1 MAMKDGKIV
10 VARLWHQYK
19 GGVPSRTPVILGI
32 NPQKYQTIFIYLMG
46 NSDEPSY
53 FELKGYKTFYI
64 SRKKN
69 LRIFNLWTI
78 WKLTGVLK
86 QEKVDILH
94 CHLHKASVYGAI
106 SARVA
111 GVPVV
116 FSHVHGLNRSKS
128 WQRKLINRLVL
139 RKVNKI
145 FAVGESVRKDVLESN
160 PFLSP
165 EKVVSLGNSIDYG
178 RYNQVEISK
187 QQAKEDIGLK
197 ADSFVFGTIGR
208 LTLTKGYSYLIEAFA
223 QLKEQ
228 IPSAHLIFV
237 GEGRL
242 QNELEQQA
250 AETPYADSIH
260 FLGPR
265 SDITSILKA
274 IDVFVLSSIAEG
286 LPRSLLEAMAA
297 RVPCIGTKVGGIPE
311 ILADGEF
318 GYLVSPKDDD
328 ALAEAMMK
336 IANISEQEREKLIK
350 KAWQRVADEYSH
362 ETVRKKLENIYETEY
377 KTVAN

>member
-1 MAMKDGKIV
+1 MKDGKIV

-178 RYNQVEISK
+178 RYSQVEISK

>member
-1 MAMKDGKIV
+1 MKDGKIV

-46 NSDEPSY
+46 NSDEPNY

-69 LRIFNLWTI
+69 LRMFNLWTI

-106 SARVA
+106 AARVA

-208 LTLTKGYSYLIEAFA
+208 LTSTKGYSYLIEAFA

-274 IDVFVLSSIAEG
+274 IDVSVLSSIAEG

-336 IANISEQEREKLIK
+336 IANISEQERERLIK
-350 KAWQRVADEYSH
+350 KARQRVTDEYSH
-362 ETVRKKLENIYETEY
+362 EIVRKKLENIYEMEY
-377 KTVAN
+377 RAVTTN

>member
-1 MAMKDGKIV
+1 MKDGKIV

-328 ALAEAMMK
+328 ALAEAMTK

>member
-1 MAMKDGKIV
+1 MKNGKIV

-46 NSDEPSY
+46 NSNEPSY

-64 SRKKN
+64 SRKNN
-69 LRIFNLWTI
+69 LRMFNPWTV

-106 SARVA
+106 AASVA

-116 FSHVHGLNRSKS
+116 FSHVHGLNRSRS

-274 IDVFVLSSIAEG
+274 MDVFVLSSVAEG

-297 RVPCIGTKVGGIPE
+297 KVPCIGTKVGGIPE

-350 KAWQRVADEYSH
+350 KAQQRVADEYSH
-362 ETVRKKLENIYETEY
+362 EIVRKKLEDIYETEY
-377 KTVAN
+377 KAVAN

>member
-1 MAMKDGKIV
+1 MKDGKIV

-69 LRIFNLWTI
+69 LRMFNLWTI

-106 SARVA
+106 AAGVA

-223 QLKEQ
+223 RLKEQ

-297 RVPCIGTKVGGIPE
+297 RVPCVGTKVGGIPE

-350 KAWQRVADEYSH
+350 KARQRVADEYSH
-362 ETVRKKLENIYETEY
+362 EIVRKKLENIYETEY

>member
-1 MAMKDGKIV
+1 MKDGKIV

-19 GGVPSRTPVILGI
+19 GGVPSRTAIILGI

-46 NSDEPSY
+46 NSDEPNY

-64 SRKKN
+64 SQKKN
-69 LRIFNLWTI
+69 LHMFNLRTV

-106 SARVA
+106 AAKVA

-128 WQRKLINRLVL
+128 WQRKLINQLVL

-178 RYNQVEISK
+178 RYSQIEISK

-208 LTLTKGYSYLIEAFA
+208 LTLTKGYSYLIDAFA
-223 QLKEQ
+223 QLKGQ

-242 QNELEQQA
+242 QNELEREA

-260 FLGPR
+260 FLGQR

-297 RVPCIGTKVGGIPE
+297 KVPCIGTKVGGIPE
-311 ILADGEF
+311 ILADGKF
-318 GYLVSPKDDD
+318 GYLVPPKNAG
-328 ALAEAMMK
+328 ALAETMMK
-336 IANISEQEREKLIK
+336 TANISEQEREKLIK
-350 KAWQRVADEYSH
+350 KAQQRVVDEYSH
-362 ETVRKKLENIYETEY
+362 EIVRKKLENIYETEY
-377 KTVAN
+377 TAVAN

>member
-1 MAMKDGKIV
+1 MKDGKIV

-46 NSDEPSY
+46 NSNEPSY

-328 ALAEAMMK
+328 ALAEAMTK

>member
-1 MAMKDGKIV
+1 MKDGKIV

-69 LRIFNLWTI
+69 LRMFNLWTI

-94 CHLHKASVYGAI
+94 CHLHKASVYGATA
-106 SARVA
+106 ARVA

-128 WQRKLINRLVL
+128 WQRKLINR
-139 RKVNKI
+139 KINKKL
-145 FAVGESVRKDVLESN
+145 AVGESVRKDVLESN

-223 QLKEQ
+223 RLKEQ

-362 ETVRKKLENIYETEY
+362 EIVRKKLENIYETEY

>member
-1 MAMKDGKIV
+1 MKDGKIV

-69 LRIFNLWTI
+69 LRMFNLWTI

-178 RYNQVEISK
+178 RYSQVEISK

-328 ALAEAMMK
+328 ALAEAMTK

>member
-1 MAMKDGKIV
+1 MKDGKIV

-19 GGVPSRTPVILGI
+19 GGVPSRTAIILGI

-46 NSDEPSY
+46 NSDEPNY

-64 SRKKN
+64 SQKKN
-69 LRIFNLWTI
+69 LHMFNLRTV

-106 SARVA
+106 AAKVA

-128 WQRKLINRLVL
+128 WQRKLINQLVL

-178 RYNQVEISK
+178 RYSQIEISK

-208 LTLTKGYSYLIEAFA
+208 LTLTKGYSYLIDAFA
-223 QLKEQ
+223 QLKGQ

-242 QNELEQQA
+242 QNELEREA

-260 FLGPR
+260 FLGQR

-318 GYLVSPKDDD
+318 GYLVPPKNAG
-328 ALAEAMMK
+328 ALAETMMK
-336 IANISEQEREKLIK
+336 TANISEQEREKLIK
-350 KAWQRVADEYSH
+350 KAQQRVVDEYSH
-362 ETVRKKLENIYETEY
+362 EIVRKKLENIYETEY
-377 KTVAN
+377 TAVAN